1 MVGHMDNNQNQ
12 LHMFTYKFKMTQRH
26 SDPVQVKT
34 SAESN
39 SPGPRG
45 CHKVLASLYMGVF
58 PYCAG
63 PMFALFPK
71 KKKKPAIY
79 LVRLCPRGQY
89 LSEASSQRCSA
100 PQAMH
105 VDTMLRRLSSQAGH
119 NWIDNRAGERAVP
132 TRQGEQ
138 QQQWEKE
145 IKEKNAGFFQGF
157 MHG

>member
-1 MVGHMDNNQNQ
+1 MFSDHVSSLEFLLIMLLVRLNGQGHHGSDSKFTDLGNHLVETQLTVYSLLNAKKLVLMVGHMDNNQNQ

-63 PMFALFPK
+63 PMFALSPK
-71 KKKKPAIY
+71 KEKKASNI
-79 LVRLCPRGQY
+79 PRKA
-89 LSEASSQRCSA
+89 LPKRSIFE
-100 PQAMH
+100 
-105 VDTMLRRLSSQAGH
+105 
-119 NWIDNRAGERAVP
+119 
-132 TRQGEQ
+132 
-138 QQQWEKE
+138 
-145 IKEKNAGFFQGF
+145 
-157 MHG
+157 